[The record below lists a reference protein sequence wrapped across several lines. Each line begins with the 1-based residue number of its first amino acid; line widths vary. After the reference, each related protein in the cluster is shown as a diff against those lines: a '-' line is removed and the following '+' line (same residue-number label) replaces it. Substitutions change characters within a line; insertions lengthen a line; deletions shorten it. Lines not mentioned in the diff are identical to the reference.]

1 MGALPYW
8 CAVGLENLAIFAAI
22 YRFLKAH
29 FTAASPTTGLAVLS
43 LYMFGGDGEAQQH
56 LHYKYLDVTVE
67 SMRHNPEV
75 DFILILV
82 GNGAT
87 TSPVPSLADTLPYE
101 LQAPLPSNLHIIRYS
116 HSDLSDLISQ
126 RLGIDVSLSSE
137 WHYKMA
143 EFKPT
148 FGQLFAEHIK
158 YHAWW
163 GYADM
168 DVVWGKFSNFAHLFS
183 NPDKFPIVN
192 SGWHSPRGM
201 AAFYVNK
208 DWTRQLYK
216 EDPVYLELL
225 QNATY
230 RNLDE
235 NGVSIPPQHVVDGG
249 KHSLGYLQRKAVS
262 RHLGASV
269 YRGRSAKDRLFL
281 EKHDS
286 VTWAGPVLW
295 QGGKL
300 LTVREFSSAEET
312 FPSGRELLFYHRAD
326 SEFQPPKGVPRK
338 AWVED
343 MLRHGFLLP
352 YFIPLISRFS
362 CPRVASRVWT
372 GTSTGEL
379 NHYAPYRADCFNSP
393 NRATPLA

>member
-1 MGALPYW
+1 MGAMRLCIVA
-8 CAVGLENLAIFAAI
+8 CAVFFFSWACLRVWNS
-22 YRFLKAH
+22 R
-29 FTAASPTTGLAVLS
+29 TQTRQLAVLS
-43 LYMFGGDGEAQQH
+43 LYMFGGDGEAQQK

-67 SMRHNPEV
+67 SMRLNHEV
-75 DFILILV
+75 DFYLVLV
-82 GNGAT
+82 GDIASS
-87 TSPVPSLADTLPYE
+87 SPFPNLADTLAYE
-101 LQAPLPSNLHIIRYS
+101 LQAPPPSNLHILRYS
-116 HSDLSDLISQ
+116 YSDLSDLISQ
-126 RLGIDVSLSSE
+126 RLGIDISLSSE

-158 YHAWW
+158 DHAWW
-163 GYADM
+163 GYADL

-183 NPDKFPIVN
+183 NPDKYPIVN
-192 SGWHSPRGM
+192 SGWLSPRGM

-208 DWTRQLYK
+208 DWTRQVYK
-216 EDPVYLELL
+216 EDPVYVELL

-262 RHLGASV
+262 RHPGASV

-295 QGGKL
+295 QGGRL
-300 LTVREFSSAEET
+300 LTVREFLSADET

-326 SEFQPPKGVPRK
+326 SEFQSPKGVPRK

-352 YFIPLISRFS
+352 YFVPLISRFS

-393 NRATPLA
+393 NKATPLA

>member
-1 MGALPYW
+1 MSAMRLCIVA
-8 CAVGLENLAIFAAI
+8 CAFLVFAWAGLRMWNS
-22 YRFLKAH
+22 R
-29 FTAASPTTGLAVLS
+29 TQTRQLAVLS
-43 LYMFGGDGEAQQH
+43 LYMFGGDGEAQQK

-67 SMRHNPEV
+67 SMRLNHEV
-75 DFILILV
+75 DFYLVLV
-82 GNGAT
+82 GDIASS
-87 TSPVPSLADTLPYE
+87 SPFPNLADTLAYE
-101 LQAPLPSNLHIIRYS
+101 LQAPPPSNLHILRYS
-116 HSDLSDLISQ
+116 YSDLSDLISQ
-126 RLGIDVSLSSE
+126 RLGIDISLSSE

-158 YHAWW
+158 DHAWW
-163 GYADM
+163 GYADL

-183 NPDKFPIVN
+183 NPDKYPIVN
-192 SGWHSPRGM
+192 SGWLSPRGM

-216 EDPVYLELL
+216 EDPVYVELL

-249 KHSLGYLQRKAVS
+249 KHSLGYLQRKAVG
-262 RHLGASV
+262 RHPGASV

-286 VTWAGPVLW
+286 ITWAGPVLW
-295 QGGKL
+295 QGGRL
-300 LTVREFSSAEET
+300 LTVREFLSPDET

-326 SEFQPPKGVPRK
+326 SEFQSPKGVPRK

-352 YFIPLISRFS
+352 YFVPLISRFS

-393 NRATPLA
+393 NKATPLA